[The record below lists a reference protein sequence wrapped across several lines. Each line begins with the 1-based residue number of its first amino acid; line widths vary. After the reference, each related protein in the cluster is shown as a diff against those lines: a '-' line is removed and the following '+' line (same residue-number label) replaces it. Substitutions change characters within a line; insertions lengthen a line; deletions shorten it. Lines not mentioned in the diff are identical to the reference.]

1 MGMIHAY
8 KIIQTTKEQDPEN
21 DLNEVDYSY
30 LVEMQKRSILE
41 PKHLSDKFPFVL
53 TEENT
58 SAHDNVNVG
67 MMNVFHLLG
76 ERKSQGL
83 CLNDI
88 DCEYLVNS
96 LIPELSNVQIYLDY
110 DNYFIVDDQRKDL
123 V

>member
-30 LVEMQKRSILE
+30 LVEMQKRSIME
-41 PKHLSDKFPFVL
+41 PKHLSDKFPFVF

-76 ERKSQGL
+76 KRKSEGL

-96 LIPELSNVQIYLDY
+96 LVPELSTPGLYHDY
-110 DNYFIVDDQRKDL
+110 DKIFVIDNKVKDL

>member
-21 DLNEVDYSY
+21 DLNDVEYPY
-30 LVEMQKRSILE
+30 LVEMQKRSIME
-41 PKHLSDKFPFVL
+41 PKYLSGEFPFAF

-76 ERKSQGL
+76 EKKSDGI

-110 DNYFIVDDQRKDL
+110 DNYFIVDEKRKDL
-123 V
+123 T